1 MLQIVARADYRIVAA
16 TMGHAGNSH
25 DSTIMQR
32 HSFRKNRENI
42 FTPGT
47 RVIEGAEVS
56 YFEIGDSSS
65 PVTKSM
71 KPYTHTWPMPKPIT
85 TTGIQVQR
93 WL

>member
-1 MLQIVARADYRIVAA
+1 
-16 TMGHAGNSH
+16 MGHAGNSH
-25 DSTIMQR
+25 DSTIMQK
-32 HSFRKNRENI
+32 HSFWKNRENI

-47 RVIEGAEVS
+47 RVIEGAEVP

>member
-16 TMGHAGNSH
+16 TMGHAGNYH
-25 DSTIMQR
+25 DSTIMQK
-32 HSFRKNRENI
+32 HSFWKNRENI

-47 RVIEGAEVS
+47 RVIEGAEVP
-56 YFEIGDSSS
+56 YFEIGASSS
-65 PVTKSM
+65 PVTRSM